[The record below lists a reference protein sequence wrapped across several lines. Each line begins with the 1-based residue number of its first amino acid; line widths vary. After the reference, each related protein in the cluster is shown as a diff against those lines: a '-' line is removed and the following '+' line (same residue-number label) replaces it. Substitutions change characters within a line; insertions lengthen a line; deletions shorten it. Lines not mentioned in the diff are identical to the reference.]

1 MLPLASGFLARGRRP
16 GAVGAANYTY
26 CEAPRSARHRGGL
39 VSLESSA
46 YLTDKCEVQNRDVT
60 GGRAVFARDVIEQ
73 GELIAIWSGR
83 IVGADELDELPPE
96 IRRHTVQVE
105 EALYLASITEA
116 EPPDFIN
123 HSCEPNAGLD
133 GQIAIV
139 ALQRIQPG
147 DEVTIDYAMCDGS
160 PYDEFEC
167 GCGSAICRGRVTGDD
182 WRNPILWERY
192 AGHFSPYLERRIKAL
207 KRQRFRRKRGLVA
220 VGTEATGNTA

>member
-1 MLPLASGFLARGRRP
+1 
-16 GAVGAANYTY
+16 
-26 CEAPRSARHRGGL
+26 
-39 VSLESSA
+39 VSQGTTA

-60 GGRAVFARDVIEQ
+60 GGKAVYARDIIEP
-73 GELIAIWSGR
+73 GELVAVWSGR
-83 IVGADELDELPPE
+83 IIPAEALDELPEE

-105 EALYLASITEA
+105 EGLFLASISGD

-139 ALQRIQPG
+139 ALHRIHPG
-147 DEVTIDYAMCDGS
+147 EEVTIDYAMCDGT

-167 GCGSAICRGRVTGDD
+167 ACGTALCRGRVTGED
-182 WRNPILWERY
+182 WRNPELWERY

-207 KRQRFRRKRGLVA
+207 KRRRLRRKRSLVA
-220 VGTEATGNTA
+220 VGTEAAGTA

>member
-1 MLPLASGFLARGRRP
+1 
-16 GAVGAANYTY
+16 
-26 CEAPRSARHRGGL
+26 
-39 VSLESSA
+39 
-46 YLTDKCEVQNRDVT
+46 VT

-123 HSCEPNAGLD
+123 HSCEPNAGLE

-182 WRNPILWERY
+182 WRNPMLWERY
-192 AGHFSPYLERRIKAL
+192 AGHFSPYLDRRIRAL